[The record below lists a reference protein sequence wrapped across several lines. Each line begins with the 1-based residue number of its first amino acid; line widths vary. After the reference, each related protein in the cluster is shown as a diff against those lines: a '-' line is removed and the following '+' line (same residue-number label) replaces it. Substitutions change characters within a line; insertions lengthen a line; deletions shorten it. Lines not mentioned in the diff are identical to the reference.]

1 MKTYNVIQNHSDHTL
16 LAISNSKNKNSYL
29 HYKLKILLF
38 GCKSF
43 RLLKLNI
50 LGGRRSFYQC
60 QTSGFKIKVR

>member
-1 MKTYNVIQNHSDHTL
+1 MKTYNMIQNHSDHTL

-29 HYKLKILLF
+29 HYKLKLLLF

-50 LGGRRSFYQC
+50 LGYTEGLRFLSVSDLRFQD
-60 QTSGFKIKVR
+60 

>member
-29 HYKLKILLF
+29 HYKLKLLLF

-50 LGGRRSFYQC
+50 LGYTEGLRFLSVSDLRFQD
-60 QTSGFKIKVR
+60 